1 MLTAKG
7 TFVYGIERDGVWH
20 KEYEMR
26 LPTLEDVEQAIEG
39 AQAEAGPEASRARI
53 DRHKWAAC
61 LTRLG
66 SIPEKDITPDLL
78 AGLAS
83 TEFKGLSDTEEAL
96 LKKLAD
102 ASAGSAPSA

>member
-1 MLTAKG
+1 MLTEKG
-7 TFVYGIERDGVWH
+7 SFIYGIERDGVWH

-26 LPTLEDVEQAIEG
+26 LPTLEDVERAIEG
-39 AQAEAGPEASRARI
+39 AQAEAGPDASPARI

-61 LTRLG
+61 LTRIG
-66 SIPEKDITPDLL
+66 GIPEKDITPDLL

-83 TEFKGLSDTEEAL
+83 TEFKGLSNTEEAL
-96 LKKLAD
+96 LKKLAA